1 MFFGNIIYEATNQIF
16 PILGN
21 IYYEATR
28 MRPYVQVSTQFPIR
42 VTGGQMDKIGSS
54 YYLAFGQDCE
64 GAPQPS
70 GCATSQVYNN
80 SIYQFNLN
88 FDLSSLDIVN
98 QVTHADSPGSGWRRR
113 DFTLAPYSVNGVDY
127 LLALAGP
134 FTPGTDAFV
143 WTNAISFNAELA
155 SQDNF
160 VSNQR
165 ANQYLAPTVSMFSS
179 SQQMSYIYT
188 FGGLSN
194 LYWSTSGL
202 VYDNSTPYGNIL
214 DVITIDERG
223 VSQEYANLSPL

>member
-1 MFFGNIIYEATNQIF
+1 
-16 PILGN
+16 
-21 IYYEATR
+21 
-28 MRPYVQVSTQFPIR
+28 
-42 VTGGQMDKIGSS
+42 
-54 YYLAFGQDCE
+54 
-64 GAPQPS
+64 
-70 GCATSQVYNN
+70 
-80 SIYQFNLN
+80 
-88 FDLSSLDIVN
+88 VN

-194 LYWSTSGL
+194 LY
-202 VYDNSTPYGNIL
+202 
-214 DVITIDERG
+214 
-223 VSQEYANLSPL
+223 